1 VTLPLV
7 IFLAVA
13 LPLTLIAALLLFVR
27 SVTWV
32 DARPHRR
39 RWMIASLGLLYLA
52 LAIAGGLTE
61 GWRWFAILQLV
72 AGFAMIAAAVFER
85 PRTERV

>member
-1 VTLPLV
+1 MTLPLV

-27 SVTWV
+27 SVTWFE
-32 DARPHRR
+32 ARPQLR
-39 RWMIASLGLLYLA
+39 RWMIASLGLLYIA

-61 GWRWFAILQLV
+61 GWRWFAMLQLG
-72 AGFAMIAAAVFER
+72 AGFAMIAAAAFER
-85 PRTERV
+85 PRTESV